1 MVELN
6 HNVVNVNADVLV
18 KGGHGVIV
26 AVHVSKKGS
35 SGAKCILKNG
45 TTSSAPAEITVFGED
60 VHDVDEL
67 HRRFENGIY
76 ADVTG
81 SAEYIIVFK

>member
-6 HNVVNVNADVLV
+6 HNVVNINSDTLI

-35 SGAKCILKNG
+35 SGAKVELRNG
-45 TTSSAPAEITVFGED
+45 TTGSAPVEITIFGEE
-60 VHDVDEL
+60 VQDVDEL

-81 SAEYIIVFK
+81 SAEYVIVFK